1 MDDTKPLLKH
11 VEAPKASFRSML
23 ALLLMTGFGPG
34 MLSLPLNVSRA
45 GILPSLGVSLLVGAS
60 MVWTMLLLTRC
71 KARCEKEGIRIV
83 TYQDFGSELLGS
95 RRLVEVTICLYQF
108 GVLCVYFSFMSTI
121 LDSFVSTEWIP
132 ILYVPVAVMCC
143 LKQLR
148 DLGYL
153 STVTLTIFCLSWLV
167 TMSVCLGRLRDR
179 TQSKGWAVVSVYAAW
194 CYSFEGLPALVP
206 QTVDTLEAPQRAAE
220 LMTKATLC
228 ISVVYCITEV
238 LGSCAFTHPEDPI
251 TLSLGGFLYYVNLL
265 LVLAVFAKYPLLFF
279 PAISIIERNLG
290 FGPGASLDQVVNKD
304 TSVCISAADG
314 GVRAIC
320 FRAFLILLTAVV
332 AFLVADLTLLINLT
346 GIVFAPL
353 NAFIF
358 PCIMD
363 IVATRRFGPFS
374 DDDDDKFFDGDETL
388 TIITLI
394 ISVVAWGLG
403 SVYTILSAIL

>member
-1 MDDTKPLLKH
+1 MDDSKPLLKH
-11 VEAPKASFRSML
+11 DETPKASFRSML

-45 GILPSLGVSLLVGAS
+45 GILPSLAISILVGSS

-95 RRLVEVTICLYQF
+95 RRLVEVTICLYQL

-121 LDSFVSTEWIP
+121 LDSFVRTTWIA
-132 ILYVPVAVMCC
+132 ILYVPVTIMCC

-153 STVTLTIFCLSWLV
+153 STLTLTIFCLSWII

-206 QTVDTLEAPQRAAE
+206 QTVDTLEVPQRAAE

-228 ISVVYCITEV
+228 ISLVYCITEV
-238 LGSCAFTHPEDPI
+238 LGSLAFNHPEDPI
-251 TLSLGGFLYYVNLL
+251 TLSLSGVLYFVNVP
-265 LVLAVFAKYPLLFF
+265 LVVAVFAKYPLLFF

-290 FGPGASLDQVVNKD
+290 FGPGASLDQTHKD
-304 TSVCISAADG
+304 TSVCISETDG

-320 FRAFLILLTAVV
+320 FRAFLVLLTALV
-332 AFLVADLTLLINLT
+332 AYVVADLTLLINLT

-353 NAFIF
+353 NAFVF

-363 IVATRRFGPFS
+363 LVATRRFGGGGGG
-374 DDDDDKFFDGDETL
+374 DQFFQGDEIV
-388 TIITLI
+388 TIGTLI
-394 ISVVAWGLG
+394 ISVVAWALG
-403 SVYTILSAIL
+403 SVHTILSAIF